1 MSSPEQTRSD
11 EQAAQIT
18 EQSVPKSRR
27 KHAKRR
33 LTVREMTV
41 FSMLGAI
48 LFCSKLLM
56 EWAPNVH
63 FVAMFIITF
72 TLVYR
77 AKALIPIYIFVLLT
91 GVYGGFNV
99 WWVPYLYIWLPVW
112 GLTMLLPRRMPT
124 WLAIP
129 SYMLI
134 GGLHGLAYGT
144 LYAPAQALFFKMD
157 LQMTLAWIATG
168 LPWDLIHAVGNMA
181 ACTLVLPL
189 STLLR
194 RLEKSAQK

>member
-1 MSSPEQTRSD
+1 MA
-11 EQAAQIT
+11 QAT
-18 EQSVPKSRR
+18 EPPVPYPRR
-27 KHAKRR
+27 KRAKRR

-63 FVAMFIITF
+63 FIAMFIITF

-77 AKALIPIYIFVLLT
+77 VKALIPIYIFVFLT

-99 WWVPYLYIWLPVW
+99 WWIPYLYIWLPVW
-112 GLTMLLPRRMPT
+112 GITMLLPRRMPR
-124 WLAIP
+124 WLSVAV
-129 SYMLI
+129 YMLV
-134 GGLHGLAYGT
+134 GGVHGMAYGT
-144 LYAPAQALFFKMD
+144 LYAPAQALFFKMN
-157 LQMTLAWIATG
+157 LQMTLAWIVTG
-168 LPWDLIHAVGNMA
+168 LPWDAIHAVGNIA

-189 STLLR
+189 TRLLL
-194 RLEKSAQK
+194 RLEKRTG